1 MYRNTFDGNNQKYN
15 SNKKTAPE
23 DNYYRSSHKNQG
35 NNSNIQSNDY
45 KFEQTKNK
53 IKVILYKNG
62 FILNNGPF
70 RDKSIPENQQFM
82 DEVEKGLIPQEL
94 IKKGIIDLG
103 ILLENRKN
111 QIYTDE
117 AVNPITAALSN
128 YIYGG
133 NNVKVNQNVKIH
145 PPIYLKPGEEIDLN
159 QFQINDPYI
168 LDQDYQLPKD
178 LITKERNKIDILN
191 NCHTPID
198 GRRSERRNIFF
209 ERNENNQNEHE
220 NYGLQKKESSSA
232 PKKKEDTKF
241 HTFASLLRREQEREE
256 EEKKK
261 KKMKK
266 QQKPGEKQEEE
277 KKEEEK
283 KFIAFTGEGKLI
295 GNVNTEGLQVNKNV
309 KNVVDR
315 YSPVCTINIRLFNG
329 EVVKSEFNYTQ
340 TLRDIYYY
348 VSNVSG
354 SKNFHLLEGFPPKA
368 LREYKKTIQEL
379 HLENT
384 TLTQKLEG

>member
-1 MYRNTFDGNNQKYN
+1 MYRNTFDGNNQRYN
-15 SNKKTAPE
+15 SNKKKEPE

-70 RDKSIPENQQFM
+70 RDRSIPENQQFM

-178 LITKERNKIDILN
+178 LITKERNKIDI
-191 NCHTPID
+191 
-198 GRRSERRNIFF
+198 
-209 ERNENNQNEHE
+209 
-220 NYGLQKKESSSA
+220 
-232 PKKKEDTKF
+232 
-241 HTFASLLRREQEREE
+241 
-256 EEKKK
+256 
-261 KKMKK
+261 
-266 QQKPGEKQEEE
+266 
-277 KKEEEK
+277 
-283 KFIAFTGEGKLI
+283 
-295 GNVNTEGLQVNKNV
+295 
-309 KNVVDR
+309 
-315 YSPVCTINIRLFNG
+315 
-329 EVVKSEFNYTQ
+329 
-340 TLRDIYYY
+340 
-348 VSNVSG
+348 
-354 SKNFHLLEGFPPKA
+354 
-368 LREYKKTIQEL
+368 
-379 HLENT
+379 
-384 TLTQKLEG
+384 

>member
-1 MYRNTFDGNNQKYN
+1 MYQNTFDGNNQNYN
-15 SNKKTAPE
+15 SNKKRAPE
-23 DNYYRSSHKNQG
+23 DNYYGSSKKNQG
-35 NNSNIQSNDY
+35 SNSNKKNNDY
-45 KFEQTKNK
+45 NFEQTKNK
-53 IKVILYKNG
+53 INVILYKNG

-70 RDKSIPENQQFM
+70 RDKSIPENRQFM

-94 IKKGIIDLG
+94 IKKGIKDLG
-103 ILLENRKN
+103 ILLENRKS
-111 QIYTDE
+111 QIYSVQT
-117 AVNPITAALSN
+117 VNPITAALSN

-133 NNVKVNQNVKIH
+133 KNVKVNPNVKVH

-168 LDQDYQLPKD
+168 LNQDYQLPKD

-191 NCHTPID
+191 NCHTPIE
-198 GRRSERRNIFF
+198 GRRTERRNIFF
-209 ERNENNQNEHE
+209 ERNENNQNE
-220 NYGLQKKESSSA
+220 NDNIGLQKKVSFSA

-241 HTFASLLRREQEREE
+241 HTFASLLKKEQEREE

-266 QQKPGEKQEEE
+266 QQKPGEEQEEE
-277 KKEEEK
+277 KKEDEK
-283 KFIAFTGEGKLI
+283 KFVAFTGEGKLI
-295 GNVNTEGLQVNKNV
+295 GNVNTEGLQVNTNV

-340 TLRDIYYY
+340 TLRDIYIY
-348 VSNVSG
+348 VKNVSG
-354 SKNFHLLEGFPPKA
+354 SRNFHLLEGFPPKA

-384 TLTQKLEG
+384 TLTQKLEA